1 MATSIKGYKLIIFLW
16 FVLFDTLAPVMT
28 DQPFLQPDEPSPLEI
43 HNRQAAS
50 DFFLICEHAGR
61 LLPRRAGT
69 LGLPPA
75 ELTRHIAWD
84 IGARD
89 IAVALADRLAAPLFM
104 QRYSRL
110 FCDCNRK
117 PHVASFAP
125 EISEATAIPG
135 NKGLSEAERQKR
147 ADAVFWPF
155 HNAVADALDRRRA
168 QQRRTLLVTI
178 HSFTPVFLGRSRPW
192 EVGVMFRA
200 DKHFAPPIAQWLTE
214 NTDYTVGI
222 NEPYKV
228 SDDDYAVPVH
238 GEGRNL
244 PCVEFEI
251 RNDLIPNQEAA
262 ATWAD
267 LLARALQF
275 GAEAA
280 RHPQTLGS

>member
-1 MATSIKGYKLIIFLW
+1 
-16 FVLFDTLAPVMT
+16 MT

-43 HNRQAAS
+43 HNGQATS
-50 DFFLICEHAGR
+50 DFFIICEHAGR
-61 LLPRRAGT
+61 LLPRRTGT
-69 LGLPPA
+69 LGLPA
-75 ELTRHIAWD
+75 ADLTRHIAWD

-125 EISEATAIPG
+125 EVSEATVIPG
-135 NKGLSEAERQKR
+135 NQGLSDAERR
-147 ADAVFWPF
+147 LRTEAVFWPF
-155 HNAVADALDRRRA
+155 HKGVTEALDRRRDED
-168 QQRRTLLVTI
+168 RRTLLVTV

-200 DKHFAPPIAQWLTE
+200 DRHFAPPVAQWLKE

-228 SDDDYAVPVH
+228 SDDDYAIPVH

-251 RNDLIPNQEAA
+251 RNDLIPDREAA
-262 ATWAD
+262 GKWAD
-267 LLARALQF
+267 LLARSLKF
-275 GAEAA
+275 GAEAD
-280 RHPQTLGS
+280 RLPQALGS